1 MSNST
6 DPSDYCTLAICPITE
21 AHVEYV
27 PSLAGNAFYLAVF
40 AVLLVAQVVLGI
52 RYRTWGYLGGLFG
65 GLVLEIIGYAGRLQM
80 HYNPFLF
87 NPYLEYL
94 ICLTIAPAFIS
105 ASIYICLGRIVV
117 IYGEDISRLRPRT
130 YTIVF
135 IICDVVSLLLQASGG
150 AVTSIADADQADLAQ
165 AGINTMIA
173 GLSSQVVS
181 LAIFMALCL
190 DFAWKVRKNQHK
202 LNPEI
207 DMIVLRNSIKWKAFL
222 AGLAL
227 ATLTIFVR
235 SVFRVAE
242 LQGGFHSS
250 LANNEVVFMI
260 LEGAMLTIALLCL
273 TTLHPGICFNGQW
286 NNTKWSFHKS
296 HDSEM
301 SLMPEIS
308 DGQVKARQSDSALS

>member
-1 MSNST
+1 MN
-6 DPSDYCTLAICPITE
+6 
-21 AHVEYV
+21 
-27 PSLAGNAFYLAVF
+27 
-40 AVLLVAQVVLGI
+40 
-52 RYRTWGYLGGLFG
+52 R
-65 GLVLEIIGYAGRLQM
+65 
-80 HYNPFLF
+80 
-87 NPYLEYL
+87 YL

-222 AGLAL
+222 AGESFFIFTYARAL
-227 ATLTIFVR
+227 V
-235 SVFRVAE
+235 
-242 LQGGFHSS
+242 
-250 LANNEVVFMI
+250 N
-260 LEGAMLTIALLCL
+260 
-273 TTLHPGICFNGQW
+273 
-286 NNTKWSFHKS
+286 HKS
-296 HDSEM
+296 RPGPSNAYHFRSFCVSSCRAPGWIPQLIGKQRGCLHDPGGSYAHNRAFVFDDTSSWHMFQWSME
-301 SLMPEIS
+301 
-308 DGQVKARQSDSALS
+308 